1 MGVPG
6 SSLVAGSFRR
16 MALYGRV
23 LWASAPAHSLTALGL
38 AAGSAAVVTGG
49 ILATGQLIGSLHQ
62 AAVAGASPAAAERVW
77 LWLLLVAATFVS
89 SPILTSATAAL
100 SQAIS
105 ARYVRTFYDMV
116 MDAGTAP
123 HGVAHLE
130 DPDVAGRLD
139 AVINASREWDFT
151 AGIELTWSIVR
162 TRLTGV
168 GSFLVLMAWHWWAP
182 FVVAA
187 SYVVLSRVFTWWV
200 NRQHDNVLEVA
211 GDERR
216 RAAYLRGLLTG
227 AGPAKE
233 VRLFGLAGWL
243 LERYSTTW
251 KAAMVLVWRNRH
263 RGLGRVMVAAV
274 AMLAANG
281 LVLALLARDAS
292 AGVVSLAAIVTLVQ
306 AILALEA
313 FGPLGDEQMALGR
326 STAATWELVRLRT
339 QLGLRE
345 LPDPPGQTPAQ
356 AASPA
361 TAIRS
366 GAAGIELRDV
376 TFTYPTREEP
386 TFTRLSL
393 TVPAGQALAVV
404 GENGVGKSTLI
415 KLLCGLYAPDS
426 GTVRIDGGDP
436 AADDSVRH
444 RVGVIF
450 QDFVRYKLSLRRNVG
465 PHSRPGPTGRTNA
478 NPHSPAHQVDDSVL
492 ARALEDAGGTELLER
507 LEHGWDTI
515 LSPEFT
521 AGTDLS
527 GGQWQRVALARA
539 LATVAS
545 GAGILVL
552 DEPTAAL
559 DVRAEAA
566 LFDRFLEVTAGM
578 TTLLVSHRLS
588 SVRHADRIV
597 VIGQDAIGRGRVIED
612 GTHDQLLAAGGTYAQ
627 MFHLQ
632 ARRFAAAG
640 AARSEYAGHTADDT
654 GQVPTP

>member
-1 MGVPG
+1 M
-6 SSLVAGSFRR
+6 LVTSFRR
-16 MALYGRV
+16 TALYGRV
-23 LWASAPAHSLTALGL
+23 LWASAPAHSSTALAL
-38 AAGSAAVVTGG
+38 AAGSAAVATGG
-49 ILATGQLIGSLHQ
+49 VLATGQLVGALHQ
-62 AAVAGASPAAAERVW
+62 AIAKEASPAATETVW
-77 LWLLLVAATFVS
+77 FWLLLTAAALVA

-100 SQAIS
+100 AQAIS
-105 ARYVRTFYDMV
+105 ARYLRTVHDMA

-130 DPDVAGRLD
+130 DPDFAGRLD
-139 AVINASREWDFT
+139 AVISATREWDFT

-162 TRLTGV
+162 TRLTGL
-168 GSFLVLMAWHWWAP
+168 GSLLVLMTWRWWAP
-182 FVVAA
+182 LVVAS
-187 SYVVLSRVFTWWV
+187 SYVLLSRVFSWWV
-200 NRQHDNVLEVA
+200 SRQHDDILDVS

-251 KAAMVLVWRNRH
+251 RHAMSLVWRNRH
-263 RGLGRVMVAAV
+263 RGLGMVMMAEAG
-274 AMLAANG
+274 MLAANG
-281 LVLALLARDAS
+281 LVLALLALDAS

-345 LPDPPGQTPAQ
+345 LPDPFDETPTQASSPEPG
-356 AASPA
+356 
-361 TAIRS
+361 IRS
-366 GAAGIELRDV
+366 TAADIELRDV
-376 TFTYPTREEP
+376 TFTYPAQEKP

-436 AADDSVRH
+436 AADDSVR
-444 RVGVIF
+444 RRIGVIF
-450 QDFVRYKLSLRRNVG
+450 QDFVRYKSSLRWNVG
-465 PHSRPGPTGRTNA
+465 LISSAP
-478 NPHSPAHQVDDSVL
+478 QVDDSAL
-492 ARALEDAGGTELLER
+492 AKALEDAGGSELLER
-507 LEHGWDTI
+507 LENGWDTI

-521 AGTDLS
+521 GGTDLS

-539 LATVAS
+539 LAAVAG
-545 GAGILVL
+545 GAGIIVL

-588 SVRHADRIV
+588 SVRHADRII
-597 VIGQDAIGRGRVIED
+597 VIGQDTIGRGRIVED
-612 GTHDQLLAAGGTYAQ
+612 GTHGQLMAANGAYAR
-627 MFHLQ
+627 MFSLQ

-640 AARSEYAGHTADDT
+640 AGWPEQGEQMAADA
-654 GQVPTP
+654 GQVSRQ

>member
-1 MGVPG
+1 M
-6 SSLVAGSFRR
+6 
-16 MALYGRV
+16 
-23 LWASAPAHSLTALGL
+23 LWASAPAHSSAALAL
-38 AAGSAAVVTGG
+38 AAGSAAVATGG
-49 ILATGQLIGSLHQ
+49 ILATGQLVGALHQ
-62 AAVAGASPAAAERVW
+62 AIAEGASPATETVW
-77 LWLLLVAATFVS
+77 FWLLLTAAALVA

-100 SQAIS
+100 AQAIS
-105 ARYVRTFYDMV
+105 ARYLRTFHDMA

-130 DPDVAGRLD
+130 DPDFAGRLD
-139 AVINASREWDFT
+139 AVISATREWDFT

-162 TRLTGV
+162 TRLTGL
-168 GSFLVLMAWHWWAP
+168 GSLLVLMTWRWWAP
-182 FVVAA
+182 LVVTS
-187 SYVVLSRVFTWWV
+187 SYVLLSRVFSWWV
-200 NRQHDNVLEVA
+200 SRQHDDILDVS

-251 KAAMVLVWRNRH
+251 RHAMSLVWRNRH
-263 RGLGRVMVAAV
+263 RGLGMVMMAA
-274 AMLAANG
+274 AGMLAANG
-281 LVLALLARDAS
+281 LVLALLALDAS

-345 LPDPPGQTPAQ
+345 LPDPFDETPPQASSPGPGIPST
-356 AASPA
+356 AAD
-361 TAIRS
+361 
-366 GAAGIELRDV
+366 IELRDV
-376 TFTYPTREEP
+376 TFTYPAQEMP

-404 GENGVGKSTLI
+404 GENGAGKSTLI

-426 GTVRIDGGDP
+426 GTVRIGGGDP
-436 AADDSVRH
+436 AADDSVR
-444 RVGVIF
+444 RRIGVIF
-450 QDFVRYKLSLRRNVG
+450 QDFVRYKSSLRWNVG
-465 PHSRPGPTGRTNA
+465 LISSAP
-478 NPHSPAHQVDDSVL
+478 QVDDS
-492 ARALEDAGGTELLER
+492 AMAKALEDAGGSELLER
-507 LEHGWDTI
+507 LENGWDTI

-521 AGTDLS
+521 GGTDLS

-539 LATVAS
+539 LAAVAS
-545 GAGILVL
+545 GAGIIVL

-566 LFDRFLEVTAGM
+566 LFDRFLEVTDGM

-588 SVRHADRIV
+588 SVRHADRII
-597 VIGQDAIGRGRVIED
+597 VIGEDTIGRGRIVED
-612 GTHDQLLAAGGTYAQ
+612 GTHGQLMAANGAYAR
-627 MFHLQ
+627 MFSLQ

-640 AARSEYAGHTADDT
+640 AGWPDEGEQMAADA
-654 GQVPTP
+654 GQVSTQ